1 MPVKLPL
8 LVVSTVLVTGML
20 MTGARDGMF
29 ETEPDGART
38 LVTAAPSGPAPPP
51 TDKDHSEDDL
61 EGLARDIL
69 SIRPPKADRLP
80 TALPGL
86 PFELSQADR
95 SETPAPPP
103 APTGNA
109 ETTGKDAPVEV
120 DETALRYFAARGD
133 AARLAA
139 EIARLRTL
147 YPNWTPPADPLAVPQ
162 NADRQLE
169 AMWQLYAEGRYAE
182 VRKAVVE
189 RQASTPDWQPP
200 ADLLERLTLS
210 EARGRLINASNQKQY
225 QIVIEVGAANPALLN
240 CSEVDVLWRLAEA
253 FRGTERPQRAVDA
266 YRYILTNCTDPA
278 ERIATMQKAASGLDY
293 NRVQPLLA
301 LEKPTDGGGE
311 FDSIRDDLA
320 RRFVGEASEDPA
332 LAIAPQYLERVR
344 DLALGPDA
352 KATDMLLLGW
362 YDLRR
367 DDMAEA
373 ESWFQRARER
383 EDSAEAARGLALT
396 LLQRKRPQEAEA
408 VLHRWRDA
416 SEDTAAVYLSAVDGV
431 LAVDPAVAID
441 EAVLL
446 RMAQAALHQRH
457 APAAQLFGWYA
468 RGFAQPETAARW
480 FETALD
486 WAPDDEPSAYGLAL
500 TRLQL
505 KDRAGFADLQKSW
518 ASRSVRIADLAK
530 TAAATP
536 RQGRAAESA
545 QSRSPRS
552 ASDGAPWAT
561 SSAPA
566 TDDTRRMSC
575 INRINPSRLSA
586 TAALARGWCL
596 MELNRP
602 LEAAETFAVALSST
616 DRKTSADASYGQSL
630 AYLRLGLTDKAA
642 VAATAAPMEAP
653 RARQLQGSI
662 LADRAVQAF
671 ASDRFREA
679 LLYLDQRAEVQQE
692 TVDLMVLRGYS
703 YMKLNRPREALR
715 IFEAAA
721 ATGNRDA
728 SRGLADAQAAMGR

>member
-1 MPVKLPL
+1 MLVKLPI
-8 LVVSTVLVTGML
+8 LVVSTALVAGILVTGS
-20 MTGARDGMF
+20 RDGMF
-29 ETEPDGART
+29 EAKPDEART
-38 LVTAAPSGPAPPP
+38 LVAASPSDPARPSSGI
-51 TDKDHSEDDL
+51 DRAEDDL
-61 EGLARDIL
+61 EGLARGIL
-69 SIRPPKADRLP
+69 SISPPKADRHP
-80 TALPGL
+80 TGL
-86 PFELSQADR
+86 AIDPFELSQVDQSAAPV
-95 SETPAPPP
+95 PAGD
-103 APTGNA
+103 AGIA
-109 ETTGKDAPVEV
+109 EQEAAVEV

-133 AARLAA
+133 TARLAA

-182 VRKAVVE
+182 VRKAIVE

-200 ADLLERLTLS
+200 ADLLERVTLS

-240 CSEVDVLWRLAEA
+240 CSEVDVLWRLADA
-253 FRGTERPQRAVDA
+253 FHGTERPQRALDV
-266 YRYILTNCTDPA
+266 YSYILTNCTDPA
-278 ERIATMQKAASGLDY
+278 ERVATMQKAASGLDY
-293 NRVQPLLA
+293 ERVQPLLA
-301 LEKPTDGGGE
+301 LEKQTDGGLE

-320 RRFVGEASEDPA
+320 RRFVGEASEKPT

-344 DLALGPDA
+344 DLALGTDA
-352 KATDMLLLGW
+352 KTTDMLLLGW

-367 DDMAEA
+367 DNMTEA
-373 ESWFQRARER
+373 ETWFQRARER

-396 LLQRKRPQEAEA
+396 LLQRKRPQEAED

-416 SEDTAAVYLSAVDGV
+416 SEETTAVYLSAVDGV
-431 LAVDPAVAID
+431 LALDPAVAID

-446 RMAQAALHQRH
+446 RMAKAALGEKH
-457 APAAQLFGWYA
+457 APTAQLFGWYA
-468 RGFAQPETAARW
+468 RSFDQPETAARW

-505 KDRAGFADLQKSW
+505 KDQAGFTDLQERW

-536 RQGRAAESA
+536 RQRSAAAQA
-545 QSRSPRS
+545 QSGSVRPG
-552 ASDGAPWAT
+552 DGAPAARTSAT
-561 SSAPA
+561 AI
-566 TDDTRRMSC
+566 DGTRRISC
-575 INRINPSRLSA
+575 ASRINPSRLSA
-586 TAALARGWCL
+586 PAALARGWCL

-602 LEAAETFAVALSST
+602 LEAAETFEVALSST

-630 AYLRLGLTDKAA
+630 AYLRLGLTDRAA
-642 VAATAAPMEAP
+642 VAATNAPMDEQ
-653 RARQLQGSI
+653 RARQLQASI

-671 ASDRFREA
+671 SSDRFREA
-679 LLYLDQRAEVQQE
+679 LLYLDQRAQVQQE

-703 YMKLNRPREALR
+703 YMNLNRPRDALR

-728 SRGLADAQAAMGR
+728 SRGLADAQAALSR